1 MKLVRFVGTIAI
13 VASGVSLPSGELV
26 AQSANHI
33 TVPFSDPSRPGTLK
47 VRLVQ
52 GALTIRATNGRE
64 VIVDASGELG
74 QRLERDRQGDRNS
87 RADGLRRLSQPT
99 GVTIEEDTNVIS
111 ITARPND
118 DGRLDIQVPARTNLQ
133 LSLVNGGDIVVERV
147 EGDIEVNNV
156 NGGIRL
162 TDVAGSVV
170 AHSVNGGVVATVRQV
185 ATQKAMAFT
194 SLNGDVDVTLPAS
207 LKANLKLRSD
217 QGDVYTDFDVVT
229 TSSPVSA
236 SQPGQDRGRSS
247 DAAKGKYRLRV
258 DRSIYGTVNGGG
270 PEIELRTFNG
280 DVFLRKGK

>member
-1 MKLVRFVGTIAI
+1 MKLVQSIGAIAAVT
-13 VASGVSLPSGELV
+13 VALSLAGRSLV
-26 AQSANHI
+26 AQSPTHI
-33 TVPFSDPSRPGTLK
+33 TMPFSDPSRPGTLK

-52 GALTIRATNGRE
+52 GGLTVRAASGRD
-64 VIVDASGELG
+64 VIVDASGGLR
-74 QRLERDRQGDRNS
+74 QRVDSQSSRSS
-87 RADGLRRLSQPT
+87 RADGLRRLSQPS
-99 GVTIEEDTNVIS
+99 GVTIEEESNVIS

-118 DGRLDIQVPARTNLQ
+118 DGHLDVQVPARTNLQ
-133 LSLVNGGDIVVERV
+133 VSLVNGCDLVVERV

-156 NGGIRL
+156 NGSIRL
-162 TDVAGSVV
+162 TEVAGSVV
-170 AHSVNGGVVATVRQV
+170 AHSVNDDVVATVRQV
-185 ATQKAMAFT
+185 ATQKPMAFT

-229 TSSPVSA
+229 TSAPPASA
-236 SQPGQDRGRSS
+236 AQSGQERGRSS

-258 DRSIYGTVNGGG
+258 DRSIYGSVNGGG

>member
-13 VASGVSLPSGELV
+13 VASGVSLPSGGLV

-64 VIVDASGELG
+64 VIVDASGELA
-74 QRLERDRQGDRNS
+74 QRLDRQSGRSS

-99 GVTIEEDTNVIS
+99 GVTIEEESNVIS

-170 AHSVNGGVVATVRQV
+170 AHSVNDGVVATVRQV
-185 ATQKAMAFT
+185 AAQKAMAFT